1 MPTPMGR
8 KHTTLGKVLH
18 WGFLVL
24 YAYGIFKQIDDL
36 SELEDTALLLFE
48 IAFATLFLVIVILRY
63 AYMRRFETFQGATVP
78 VSAVHKKSARAIHVA
93 MYLCLALLP
102 LTGLAIA
109 ALYTQGVGEEALAM
123 DAMISLHGLCPHRD
137 SCAGSIVFPR
147 KRRRRL
153 DVHGSGLH
161 RNRAEREPLRSQTHC
176 DGAQGG
182 RQSRGVH
189 RFSKEVNFTKRP

>member
-1 MPTPMGR
+1 MPRPMGR

-36 SELEDTALLLFE
+36 SELDDTALLLFE

-63 AYMRRFETFQGATVP
+63 AYMRQFETFQGATVP

-109 ALYTQGVGEEALAM
+109 ALFTQGVGEEALAM
-123 DAMISLHGLCPHRD
+123 DVAIGLHGLSAD
-137 SCAGSIVFPR
+137 LSYVLIVIHVLAALYSRVKGEGVWTSMVPVFTETGPSENRYVAKLTAMEHKAVSKVEAFIASR
-147 KRRRRL
+147 K
-153 DVHGSGLH
+153 
-161 RNRAEREPLRSQTHC
+161 
-176 DGAQGG
+176 
-182 RQSRGVH
+182 
-189 RFSKEVNFTKRP
+189 K

>member
-1 MPTPMGR
+1 MGR

-36 SELEDTALLLFE
+36 SELDDTALLLFE
-48 IAFATLFLVIVILRY
+48 ITFATLFLVIVILRY

-123 DAMISLHGLCPHRD
+123 DVAISLHGLSAD
-137 SCAGSIVFPR
+137 LSYVLIVIHVAAALYSRVKGEGVWTSMVPVFTETGPSENRYVAKLSAMEHKAVSKVEAFITSR
-147 KRRRRL
+147 K
-153 DVHGSGLH
+153 
-161 RNRAEREPLRSQTHC
+161 
-176 DGAQGG
+176 
-182 RQSRGVH
+182 
-189 RFSKEVNFTKRP
+189 K

>member
-1 MPTPMGR
+1 MGR

-36 SELEDTALLLFE
+36 SELDDTALLLFE
-48 IAFATLFLVIVILRY
+48 ITFATLFLVIVILRY

-123 DAMISLHGLCPHRD
+123 DVAISLHGLSAD
-137 SCAGSIVFPR
+137 LSYVLIVIHVAAALYSRVKGEGVWTSMVPVFTETGPSENRYVAKLTAMEHKAVSKVEAFIASR
-147 KRRRRL
+147 K
-153 DVHGSGLH
+153 
-161 RNRAEREPLRSQTHC
+161 
-176 DGAQGG
+176 
-182 RQSRGVH
+182 
-189 RFSKEVNFTKRP
+189 K

>member
-1 MPTPMGR
+1 MGR

-36 SELEDTALLLFE
+36 SELDDTALLLFE
-48 IAFATLFLVIVILRY
+48 ITFATLFLVIVILRY

-123 DAMISLHGLCPHRD
+123 DVAISLHGLSAD
-137 SCAGSIVFPR
+137 LSYVLIVIHVAAALYPR
-147 KRRRRL
+147 VKGEG
-153 DVHGSGLH
+153 VWTSMVPVFTETGPSE
-161 RNRAEREPLRSQTHC
+161 NRYVAKLSAMEHKAVSKVEALI
-176 DGAQGG
+176 A
-182 RQSRGVH
+182 SR
-189 RFSKEVNFTKRP
+189 KK

>member
-1 MPTPMGR
+1 MGR

-18 WGFLVL
+18 WGFLLL

-78 VSAVHKKSARAIHVA
+78 VAAVHKKSARAIHVA
-93 MYLCLALLP
+93 MYLCLVLLP

-109 ALYTQGVGEEALAM
+109 ALYTQGVGEEAVAM
-123 DAMISLHGLCPHRD
+123 DLVIGLHGLSAD
-137 SCAGSIVFPR
+137 LSYALIVIHVLAALYSRAKGEGVWTSMEPVFTERGPSQNRYVTALTALEDKAINKVEAFVASR
-147 KRRRRL
+147 K
-153 DVHGSGLH
+153 
-161 RNRAEREPLRSQTHC
+161 
-176 DGAQGG
+176 
-182 RQSRGVH
+182 
-189 RFSKEVNFTKRP
+189 K

>member
-1 MPTPMGR
+1 MPRPMGR

-36 SELEDTALLLFE
+36 SELDDTALLLFE
-48 IAFATLFLVIVILRY
+48 ITFATLFLVIVILRY

-123 DAMISLHGLCPHRD
+123 DVAISLHGLSAD
-137 SCAGSIVFPR
+137 LSYVLIVIHVVAALYSRVKGEGVWTSMVPVFTETGPSENRYVAKLTAMEHKAVSKVEAFIASR
-147 KRRRRL
+147 K
-153 DVHGSGLH
+153 
-161 RNRAEREPLRSQTHC
+161 
-176 DGAQGG
+176 
-182 RQSRGVH
+182 
-189 RFSKEVNFTKRP
+189 K

>member
-1 MPTPMGR
+1 MGR

-36 SELEDTALLLFE
+36 SELDDTALLLFE

-63 AYMRRFETFQGATVP
+63 AYMRQFETFQGATVP

-123 DAMISLHGLCPHRD
+123 DVAIGLHGLSAD
-137 SCAGSIVFPR
+137 LSYVLIVIHVLAALYSRVKGEGVWTSMVPVFTETGPSETRYVAKLTAMEHKAVSKVEAFIASR
-147 KRRRRL
+147 K
-153 DVHGSGLH
+153 
-161 RNRAEREPLRSQTHC
+161 
-176 DGAQGG
+176 
-182 RQSRGVH
+182 
-189 RFSKEVNFTKRP
+189 K

>member
-1 MPTPMGR
+1 MGT

-102 LTGLAIA
+102 ITGLAIA

-123 DAMISLHGLCPHRD
+123 DVAIGLHGLSAD
-137 SCAGSIVFPR
+137 LSYVLIVIHVVAALYSRVKGEGVWTSMVPVFTETGPSENRYVAKLNAMEHKAVSKVEAFIASR
-147 KRRRRL
+147 K
-153 DVHGSGLH
+153 
-161 RNRAEREPLRSQTHC
+161 
-176 DGAQGG
+176 
-182 RQSRGVH
+182 
-189 RFSKEVNFTKRP
+189 K

>member
-1 MPTPMGR
+1 MGT

-78 VSAVHKKSARAIHVA
+78 VSAVHKKSARAIHIA

-102 LTGLAIA
+102 ITGLAIA

-123 DAMISLHGLCPHRD
+123 DVAIGLHGLSAD
-137 SCAGSIVFPR
+137 LSYVLIVIHVLAALYSRVKGEGVWTSMVPVFTETGPSANPYVAKLTAVEHKVVSKVEAFVASR
-147 KRRRRL
+147 K
-153 DVHGSGLH
+153 
-161 RNRAEREPLRSQTHC
+161 
-176 DGAQGG
+176 
-182 RQSRGVH
+182 
-189 RFSKEVNFTKRP
+189 K

>member
-1 MPTPMGR
+1 MGR

-18 WGFLVL
+18 WGFLLL

-78 VSAVHKKSARAIHVA
+78 VAAVHKKSARAIHVA
-93 MYLCLALLP
+93 MYLCLVLLP

-109 ALYTQGVGEEALAM
+109 ALYTQGVGEEAVAM
-123 DAMISLHGLCPHRD
+123 DLVIGLHGLSAD
-137 SCAGSIVFPR
+137 LSYALIVIHVLAALYSRAKGEGVWTSMVPVFTERGPSQNRYVTALTALEDKAINKVEAFVASR
-147 KRRRRL
+147 K
-153 DVHGSGLH
+153 
-161 RNRAEREPLRSQTHC
+161 
-176 DGAQGG
+176 
-182 RQSRGVH
+182 
-189 RFSKEVNFTKRP
+189 K

>member
-1 MPTPMGR
+1 MGT

-102 LTGLAIA
+102 ITGLAIA

-123 DAMISLHGLCPHRD
+123 DVAIGLHGLSAD
-137 SCAGSIVFPR
+137 LSYVLIVIHVLAALYSRVKGEGIWTSMVPVFTETGPSENPYVAKLTAMEHKVVNKVEAFVASR
-147 KRRRRL
+147 K
-153 DVHGSGLH
+153 
-161 RNRAEREPLRSQTHC
+161 
-176 DGAQGG
+176 
-182 RQSRGVH
+182 
-189 RFSKEVNFTKRP
+189 K

>member
-1 MPTPMGR
+1 MGR

-123 DAMISLHGLCPHRD
+123 DVAIGLHGLSADLSYVLIVIHVLAALY
-137 SCAGSIVFPR
+137 SCVKGEGVWTSMVPVFTETGPSENPYVAKLTAIEHKVVNKVEAFVASR
-147 KRRRRL
+147 K
-153 DVHGSGLH
+153 
-161 RNRAEREPLRSQTHC
+161 
-176 DGAQGG
+176 
-182 RQSRGVH
+182 
-189 RFSKEVNFTKRP
+189 K

>member
-1 MPTPMGR
+1 MATQ
-8 KHTTLGKVLH
+8 HTLLGKVLH

-24 YAYGIFKQIDDL
+24 YAYGIFKQINDL

-93 MYLCLALLP
+93 MYLCLAILP

-109 ALYTQGVGEEALAM
+109 GLYTQGVGEDAVAM
-123 DAMISLHGLCPHRD
+123 DMAIGLHGLAAD
-137 SCAGSIVFPR
+137 LSYALIVIHVLAALYSRVKGEGVWTSMVPVFTERGPSQNRYVAKITALEHKAIDKVGAFVASR
-147 KRRRRL
+147 K
-153 DVHGSGLH
+153 
-161 RNRAEREPLRSQTHC
+161 
-176 DGAQGG
+176 
-182 RQSRGVH
+182 
-189 RFSKEVNFTKRP
+189 K

>member
-1 MPTPMGR
+1 MGR

-63 AYMRRFETFQGATVP
+63 AYMRQFETFQGATVP

-123 DAMISLHGLCPHRD
+123 DVAIGLHGLSAD
-137 SCAGSIVFPR
+137 LSYVLIVIHVVAALYSRVKGEGVWTSMVPVFTETGPSENRYVAKLNAMEHKAVSKVEAFIASR
-147 KRRRRL
+147 K
-153 DVHGSGLH
+153 
-161 RNRAEREPLRSQTHC
+161 
-176 DGAQGG
+176 
-182 RQSRGVH
+182 
-189 RFSKEVNFTKRP
+189 K

>member
-1 MPTPMGR
+1 MGR

-36 SELEDTALLLFE
+36 SELDDTALLLFE
-48 IAFATLFLVIVILRY
+48 ITFATLFLVIVILRY

-123 DAMISLHGLCPHRD
+123 DVAISLHGLSAD
-137 SCAGSIVFPR
+137 LSYVLIVIHVVAALYSRVKGEGVWTSMVPVFTETGPSENRYVAKLTAMEHKAVSKVEAFIASR
-147 KRRRRL
+147 K
-153 DVHGSGLH
+153 
-161 RNRAEREPLRSQTHC
+161 
-176 DGAQGG
+176 
-182 RQSRGVH
+182 
-189 RFSKEVNFTKRP
+189 K

>member
-1 MPTPMGR
+1 MGT

-123 DAMISLHGLCPHRD
+123 DVAIGLHGLSAD
-137 SCAGSIVFPR
+137 LSYVLIVIHVLAALYSRVKGEGVWTSMVPVFTETGPSANPYVAKLTAVEHKVVSKVEAFVASR
-147 KRRRRL
+147 K
-153 DVHGSGLH
+153 
-161 RNRAEREPLRSQTHC
+161 
-176 DGAQGG
+176 
-182 RQSRGVH
+182 
-189 RFSKEVNFTKRP
+189 K

>member
-1 MPTPMGR
+1 MGR

-36 SELEDTALLLFE
+36 SELDDTALLLFE
-48 IAFATLFLVIVILRY
+48 ITFATLFLVIVILRY
-63 AYMRRFETFQGATVP
+63 AYMRRFETFQGATAP

-123 DAMISLHGLCPHRD
+123 DVAISLHGLSAD
-137 SCAGSIVFPR
+137 LSYVLIVIHVVAALYSRVKGEGVWTSMVPVFTETGPSENRYVAKLSAMEHKAVSKVEALVASR
-147 KRRRRL
+147 K
-153 DVHGSGLH
+153 
-161 RNRAEREPLRSQTHC
+161 
-176 DGAQGG
+176 
-182 RQSRGVH
+182 
-189 RFSKEVNFTKRP
+189 K

>member
-1 MPTPMGR
+1 MGT

-102 LTGLAIA
+102 ITGLAIA

-123 DAMISLHGLCPHRD
+123 DVAIGLHGLSAD
-137 SCAGSIVFPR
+137 LSYVLIVIHVLAALYSRVKGEGVWTSMVPVFTETGPSENPYVAKLTAMEHKAVSKVEAFLASR
-147 KRRRRL
+147 K
-153 DVHGSGLH
+153 
-161 RNRAEREPLRSQTHC
+161 
-176 DGAQGG
+176 
-182 RQSRGVH
+182 
-189 RFSKEVNFTKRP
+189 K

>member
-1 MPTPMGR
+1 MPRPMGR

-36 SELEDTALLLFE
+36 SELDDTALLLFE

-63 AYMRRFETFQGATVP
+63 AYMRQFETFQGATVP

-123 DAMISLHGLCPHRD
+123 DVAIGLHGLSAD
-137 SCAGSIVFPR
+137 LSYVLIVIHVLAALYSRVKGEGVWTSMVPVFTETGPSENRYVAKLTAMEHKAVSKVEAFIASR
-147 KRRRRL
+147 K
-153 DVHGSGLH
+153 
-161 RNRAEREPLRSQTHC
+161 
-176 DGAQGG
+176 
-182 RQSRGVH
+182 
-189 RFSKEVNFTKRP
+189 K

>member
-1 MPTPMGR
+1 MGR

-48 IAFATLFLVIVILRY
+48 IAFATLFLVIVMLRY

-78 VSAVHKKSARAIHVA
+78 VAAVHKKSARAIHVA
-93 MYLCLALLP
+93 MYLCLVLLP

-109 ALYTQGVGEEALAM
+109 ALYTQGVGEEAFAM
-123 DAMISLHGLCPHRD
+123 DVAIGLHGLAAD
-137 SCAGSIVFPR
+137 LSYALIVIHVLAALYSRVKGEGVWTSMVPVFTERGPSQNRYVAKLTAMEHKAINKVEAFVALRR
-147 KRRRRL
+147 K
-153 DVHGSGLH
+153 
-161 RNRAEREPLRSQTHC
+161 
-176 DGAQGG
+176 
-182 RQSRGVH
+182 
-189 RFSKEVNFTKRP
+189 

>member
-1 MPTPMGR
+1 MPSPMGR

-48 IAFATLFLVIVILRY
+48 ITFATLFLVIVILRY
-63 AYMRRFETFQGATVP
+63 AYMREFETFQGATIP
-78 VSAVHKKSARAIHVA
+78 VSAVHKKSARAIHIA

-123 DAMISLHGLCPHRD
+123 DVAISLHGLSAD
-137 SCAGSIVFPR
+137 LSYVLIVIHVVAAVYSRVKGEGVWTSMVPVFIETRPSENRYVAKLTAMEQKAVSKVEAFIASR
-147 KRRRRL
+147 K
-153 DVHGSGLH
+153 
-161 RNRAEREPLRSQTHC
+161 
-176 DGAQGG
+176 
-182 RQSRGVH
+182 
-189 RFSKEVNFTKRP
+189 K

>member
-1 MPTPMGR
+1 MGR

-63 AYMRRFETFQGATVP
+63 AYMRQFETFQGATIP

-123 DAMISLHGLCPHRD
+123 DVAIGLHGLSAD
-137 SCAGSIVFPR
+137 LSYVLIVIHVVAALYSRVKGEGVWTSMVPVFTETGPSENRYVAKLNAMEHKAVSKVEAFIASR
-147 KRRRRL
+147 K
-153 DVHGSGLH
+153 
-161 RNRAEREPLRSQTHC
+161 
-176 DGAQGG
+176 
-182 RQSRGVH
+182 
-189 RFSKEVNFTKRP
+189 K

>member
-1 MPTPMGR
+1 MGR

-36 SELEDTALLLFE
+36 SELDDTALLLFE
-48 IAFATLFLVIVILRY
+48 ITFATLFLVIVILRY

-123 DAMISLHGLCPHRD
+123 DVAISLHGLSAD
-137 SCAGSIVFPR
+137 LSYVLIVIHVVAALYSRVKGEGVWTSMVPVFTETGPSENRYVAKLSAMEHKAVSKVEALIASR
-147 KRRRRL
+147 K
-153 DVHGSGLH
+153 
-161 RNRAEREPLRSQTHC
+161 
-176 DGAQGG
+176 
-182 RQSRGVH
+182 
-189 RFSKEVNFTKRP
+189 K

>member
-1 MPTPMGR
+1 MGT

-78 VSAVHKKSARAIHVA
+78 VSAVHKKSARTIHVA

-123 DAMISLHGLCPHRD
+123 DVAIGLHGLSAD
-137 SCAGSIVFPR
+137 LSYVLIVIHVLAALYSRVKGEGVWTSMVPVFTETGPSENPYVAKLTAMEHKVVNKVEAFVASR
-147 KRRRRL
+147 K
-153 DVHGSGLH
+153 
-161 RNRAEREPLRSQTHC
+161 
-176 DGAQGG
+176 
-182 RQSRGVH
+182 
-189 RFSKEVNFTKRP
+189 K

>member
-1 MPTPMGR
+1 MPRPMGR

-78 VSAVHKKSARAIHVA
+78 VSAVHKKSARTIHVA

-123 DAMISLHGLCPHRD
+123 DVAIGLHGLSAD
-137 SCAGSIVFPR
+137 LSYVLIVIHVLAALYSRVKGEGVWTSMVPVFTETGPSENPYVAKLTAMEHKVVNKVEAFVASR
-147 KRRRRL
+147 K
-153 DVHGSGLH
+153 
-161 RNRAEREPLRSQTHC
+161 
-176 DGAQGG
+176 
-182 RQSRGVH
+182 
-189 RFSKEVNFTKRP
+189 K

>member
-1 MPTPMGR
+1 MGT

-78 VSAVHKKSARAIHVA
+78 VSAVHKKSARTIHVA

-123 DAMISLHGLCPHRD
+123 DVAIGLHGLSAD
-137 SCAGSIVFPR
+137 LSYVLIVIHVLAALYSRVKDEGVWTSMVQVFTETGPSENRYVAKLTAMEHKAVSKVEAFIASR
-147 KRRRRL
+147 K
-153 DVHGSGLH
+153 
-161 RNRAEREPLRSQTHC
+161 
-176 DGAQGG
+176 
-182 RQSRGVH
+182 
-189 RFSKEVNFTKRP
+189 K

>member
-1 MPTPMGR
+1 MGT

-102 LTGLAIA
+102 ITGLAIA

-123 DAMISLHGLCPHRD
+123 DVAIGLHGLSAD
-137 SCAGSIVFPR
+137 LSYVLIVIHVLAALYSRVKGEGVWTSMVPVFTETGPSENPYVAKLTAMEHKVVSKVEAFVASR
-147 KRRRRL
+147 K
-153 DVHGSGLH
+153 
-161 RNRAEREPLRSQTHC
+161 
-176 DGAQGG
+176 
-182 RQSRGVH
+182 
-189 RFSKEVNFTKRP
+189 K

>member
-1 MPTPMGR
+1 MGT

-48 IAFATLFLVIVILRY
+48 IAFATLFLVIVMLRY

-102 LTGLAIA
+102 ITGLAIA

-123 DAMISLHGLCPHRD
+123 DMAIGLHGLSADLSYVLIVIHVLAALYSRVKGEGVWTSMVPVFTETGPSKNPHVAKLTAMEHKAV
-137 SCAGSIVFPR
+137 SSIEAFVASR
-147 KRRRRL
+147 K
-153 DVHGSGLH
+153 
-161 RNRAEREPLRSQTHC
+161 
-176 DGAQGG
+176 
-182 RQSRGVH
+182 
-189 RFSKEVNFTKRP
+189 K

>member
-1 MPTPMGR
+1 MGR

-63 AYMRRFETFQGATVP
+63 AYMRQFETFQGATVP

-123 DAMISLHGLCPHRD
+123 DVAIGLHGLSAD
-137 SCAGSIVFPR
+137 LSYVLIVIHVVAALYSRVKGEGVWTSMVPVFTETGPSENRYVAKLDAMEHKAVSKVEAFIASR
-147 KRRRRL
+147 K
-153 DVHGSGLH
+153 
-161 RNRAEREPLRSQTHC
+161 
-176 DGAQGG
+176 
-182 RQSRGVH
+182 
-189 RFSKEVNFTKRP
+189 K

>member
-1 MPTPMGR
+1 MGR

-36 SELEDTALLLFE
+36 SELDDTALLLFE
-48 IAFATLFLVIVILRY
+48 ITFATLFLVIVILRY

-123 DAMISLHGLCPHRD
+123 DVAISLHGLSAD
-137 SCAGSIVFPR
+137 LSYVLIVIHVAAALYSRVKGEGVWTSMVPVFTETGPSENRYVAKLSAMEHKAVSKVEALIASR
-147 KRRRRL
+147 K
-153 DVHGSGLH
+153 
-161 RNRAEREPLRSQTHC
+161 
-176 DGAQGG
+176 
-182 RQSRGVH
+182 
-189 RFSKEVNFTKRP
+189 K

>member
-1 MPTPMGR
+1 MGR

-36 SELEDTALLLFE
+36 SELDDTALLLFE
-48 IAFATLFLVIVILRY
+48 ITFATLFLVIVILRY

-123 DAMISLHGLCPHRD
+123 DVAISLHGLSAD
-137 SCAGSIVFPR
+137 LSYVLIVIHVVAALYSRVKGEGVWTSMVPVFTETGPSENRYVAKLTAMEHKAVSKVEALIASR
-147 KRRRRL
+147 K
-153 DVHGSGLH
+153 
-161 RNRAEREPLRSQTHC
+161 
-176 DGAQGG
+176 
-182 RQSRGVH
+182 
-189 RFSKEVNFTKRP
+189 K

>member
-1 MPTPMGR
+1 MGR

-78 VSAVHKKSARAIHVA
+78 VSAVHKKS
-93 MYLCLALLP
+93 CL
-102 LTGLAIA
+102 
-109 ALYTQGVGEEALAM
+109 LYTSPSPR
-123 DAMISLHGLCPHRD
+123 DATL
-137 SCAGSIVFPR
+137 
-147 KRRRRL
+147 
-153 DVHGSGLH
+153 
-161 RNRAEREPLRSQTHC
+161 
-176 DGAQGG
+176 
-182 RQSRGVH
+182 SRMP
-189 RFSKEVNFTKRP
+189 SSA

>member
-1 MPTPMGR
+1 MGR

-36 SELEDTALLLFE
+36 SELDDTALLLFE
-48 IAFATLFLVIVILRY
+48 ITFATLFLVIVILRY

-123 DAMISLHGLCPHRD
+123 DVAISLHGLSAD
-137 SCAGSIVFPR
+137 LSYVLIVIHVAAALYSRVKGEGVWTSMVPVFTETGPSENRYVAKLSAMEHKAVSKVEAFIASR
-147 KRRRRL
+147 K
-153 DVHGSGLH
+153 
-161 RNRAEREPLRSQTHC
+161 
-176 DGAQGG
+176 
-182 RQSRGVH
+182 
-189 RFSKEVNFTKRP
+189 K

>member
-1 MPTPMGR
+1 MGR
-8 KHTTLGKVLH
+8 KHTTFGKVLH

-63 AYMRRFETFQGATVP
+63 AYMRQFETFQGATIP

-123 DAMISLHGLCPHRD
+123 DVAIGLHGLSAD
-137 SCAGSIVFPR
+137 LSYVLIVIHVVAALYSRVKGEGVWTSMVPVFTETGPSENRYVAKLNAMEHKAVSKVEAFIASR
-147 KRRRRL
+147 K
-153 DVHGSGLH
+153 
-161 RNRAEREPLRSQTHC
+161 
-176 DGAQGG
+176 
-182 RQSRGVH
+182 
-189 RFSKEVNFTKRP
+189 K